1 MRRIL
6 SPLPASVPPA
16 VGNQG
21 DGGAHRRDWRED
33 KQEKGRYMLCERLQG
48 GVGISYSLHSSLACP
63 LAARCHGI

>member
-16 VGNQG
+16 VENQG

-48 GVGISYSLHSSLACP
+48 A
-63 LAARCHGI
+63 